1 MLRRLLKA
9 FLILTTAAAIA
20 LAAVTIWSY
29 ARFTRPGPA
38 QHDITVV
45 LPRGTGVLGIAG
57 RLEHAGVISSAWL
70 FALAVELNGVEHM
83 LQAGEYRFP
92 GGASMREAMA
102 LIVSGKTVVRRLTV
116 AEGLTTAQVLD
127 LLDATD
133 GLEGRI
139 AERPPE
145 GSLLPETYHFS
156 YGDSR
161 QGMVERMQRA
171 MRETLDRLWRKRR
184 ADLPLKTKQ
193 QALTLASIVEK
204 ETAVPHERPH
214 IAGVFLNRLRR
225 GMPLQSDPTV
235 AYALTG
241 GKVPLDRALASADLK
256 TDSPYNTYVSRGLPP
271 GPIANPGRESIA
283 AVLQPLD
290 TDDLYF
296 VADGGG
302 GHAFARTFQE
312 HLRNVQRWR
321 KVEREGR
328 DGTEGAAQPA
338 AR

>member
-1 MLRRLLKA
+1 
-9 FLILTTAAAIA
+9 
-20 LAAVTIWSY
+20 
-29 ARFTRPGPA
+29 
-38 QHDITVV
+38 
-45 LPRGTGVLGIAG
+45 
-57 RLEHAGVISSAWL
+57 
-70 FALAVELNGVEHM
+70 
-83 LQAGEYRFP
+83 
-92 GGASMREAMA
+92 MREAMA